1 VSVIR
6 RLDHVAIA
14 VADTETAI
22 AQLAG
27 GLGLEVIHQE
37 ELERPAVRLTYLDLG
52 NCLLQLVEPLDDAE
66 PVAEWLRGHGDG
78 LHHLCFGVDD
88 VLGAAE
94 VLGDGSRVSVGSGRG
109 RRSAFVPGAAAGVKL
124 ECTEFRREEDVDG
137 RAGWLPP
144 S

>member
-22 AQLAG
+22 AQLG
-27 GLGLEVIHQE
+27 DRLGLAVIHRE
-37 ELERPAVRLTYLDLG
+37 ELARPAVRLTYLDLG
-52 NCLLQLVEPLDDAE
+52 NCLLQLVEPLDEAE
-66 PVAEWLRGHGDG
+66 PVAEWLRSHGDG

-88 VLGAAE
+88 VAGVAAA
-94 VLGDGSRVSVGSGRG
+94 LGDGSPVPLGSGRG
-109 RRSAFVPGAAAGVKL
+109 RDSAFVAGTAAGVRL
-124 ECTEFRREEDVDG
+124 ECTEFRREEDVER